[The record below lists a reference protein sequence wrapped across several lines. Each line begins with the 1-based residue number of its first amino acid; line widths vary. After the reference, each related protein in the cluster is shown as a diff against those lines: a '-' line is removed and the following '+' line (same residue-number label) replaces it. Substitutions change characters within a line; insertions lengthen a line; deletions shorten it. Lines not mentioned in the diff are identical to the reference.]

1 MCFVAKACT
10 GKIYCYTP
18 NVNGMTYLSLCL
30 YISIHTY
37 KHSNIHTHVRDIIY
51 FLCLGKRWM
60 IFKQVIIKIIQN
72 VRAMCQELFKAA
84 LNETIIVSY
93 KINLFE

>member
-1 MCFVAKACT
+1 
-10 GKIYCYTP
+10 
-18 NVNGMTYLSLCL
+18 
-30 YISIHTY
+30 
-37 KHSNIHTHVRDIIY
+37 
-51 FLCLGKRWM
+51 M